1 MEENTTENEVK
12 RPGIGTV
19 IGILSII
26 ICSLGLLFGIIGM
39 VGMIVA
45 NSLFGS
51 IPVDMVQEAEVILS
65 AVNTALTFGLIIA
78 IVQLVLRAVGL
89 TGGIGLLGNKRWA
102 IVVSDIYAAGMIV
115 LLVVNFFLMKEVV
128 NRIFQDPAIMAELQ
142 NEDVPIQFVKRVIT
156 SFSGAFSIIIG
167 SIYPVLVLALINLP
181 KVRKF
186 YSSQDAPAVQ
196 EGE

>member
-102 IVVSDIYAAGMIV
+102 IVVSDIYAAGMI
-115 LLVVNFFLMKEVV
+115 LLLIVNFFLMKEVV

-156 SFSGAFSIIIG
+156 GFSGAFSIIIG

-186 YSSQDAPAVQ
+186 YSSQDAPPVQ

>member
-186 YSSQDAPAVQ
+186 YASQDAPAVQ

>member
-115 LLVVNFFLMKEVV
+115 LLIVNFFLMKEVV

-186 YSSQDAPAVQ
+186 YASEDTPPVQ

>member
-115 LLVVNFFLMKEVV
+115 LLIVNFFLMKEVV

-186 YSSQDAPAVQ
+186 YASQDKPPVQ